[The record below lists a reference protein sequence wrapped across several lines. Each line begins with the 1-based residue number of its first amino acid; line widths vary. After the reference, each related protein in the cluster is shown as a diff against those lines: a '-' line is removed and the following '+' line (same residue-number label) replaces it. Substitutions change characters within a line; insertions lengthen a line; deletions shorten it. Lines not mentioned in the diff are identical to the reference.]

1 MSKPDT
7 PARRAAVTVLR
18 YGLAVLSVA
27 VALIITFLL
36 RPDALVTPIFFLA
49 IILSAWLGGIGSG
62 LLASLLAALAID
74 YFFLQPLYA
83 LSFDL
88 AELPHLLVFFLSAVL
103 VSSWSVARKRAET
116 LLQQARDEQE
126 AKVQERT
133 ADLKQSNE
141 KLQAEIAERGRM
153 EATLRERADLL
164 DLTHDTVFVRDLS
177 DVITYW
183 NRGAEELYAWG
194 KEEAVGQVSHD
205 LLLTIFPAPPEE
217 IGRELSS
224 TDRWEGEL
232 VHARRDGTQV
242 IVASRWALQR
252 DESGR
257 PVAILET
264 NNDITERKRAE
275 EALREKASLLDL
287 THDTVFARGMD
298 DVITYWNHGAQQMYG
313 WTSEEAVGQV
323 SHRLTQ
329 TIFPAPL
336 EDINKRLL
344 DTGRWEGELIHAKR
358 DGSRVVVASRWSLQH
373 DDQGD
378 PIAILE
384 TNNDVTER
392 RQAEEALR
400 ESERRYRSIFQGA
413 GVSIWEE
420 DFSQV
425 KAAIDELKAQGVR
438 DFRQY
443 TAVHPDFVR
452 QAIPMVKV
460 IDVNDAAV
468 KLFAAESKDELL
480 VSLDKI
486 FLPETEEVFM
496 GELVAIAEG
505 RTSFESE
512 TILQT
517 LKGDK
522 LIALLAIA
530 FPPPPA
536 RLDSVLVSIMDIT
549 ERKRAQE
556 ALQKAQAELAHV
568 TRVTMMGELA
578 TSIAHEVNQP
588 LAAVVTNGNA
598 CQRWLAG
605 APPNLDEARECLRR
619 IIRDGNRASEVI
631 ARIRAL
637 VKKSSPAKTRL
648 DLSEAIQEVLLTT
661 NTEARRHRV
670 LVRTELAA
678 GLPAVRGDRVQ
689 LQQVILNLV
698 MNGIES
704 MKAVAE
710 RPRELVIESRLHESG
725 QVLVAVRDSGVGL
738 EPQSLE
744 RVFEAFY
751 TTKTEGMGMGLSI
764 SRSIIEAHG
773 GRLWATA
780 NHDHGAT
787 FQFALPTNNGDQ
799 HD

>member
-242 IVASRWALQR
+242 VVASRWALQR